1 MLDVKPTPTPSDTL
15 TALSKG
21 EENYWFARHSKSII
35 FLIVMLTIVGIY
47 EALSIPVA
55 VFPTT
60 NFPRVIIGV
69 DNGVMPIEQ
78 MEVTITRPLE
88 QAVNSVPGLEQVRS
102 VTSRGSAEINL
113 FFDWSVDMLETL
125 QLVDSA
131 VSRIQSSLPST
142 AQIQTHRLDFA
153 SFPIIGY
160 SLTSDKVP
168 QTQLWELATYEI
180 KPRLN
185 RLNGVASVLVQ
196 GGQQPEIHVTIDPA
210 QMLRSHV
217 AVSDILTAI
226 NRTNVIDSPGL
237 LTRNHQLFLG
247 LVTAQVHT
255 PEEISDIVI
264 KNVNSVPVRIQ
275 DVGTVAPAVA
285 PVYTAVSANEKPAV
299 LLSVNRQPDS
309 NTVQVAD
316 EVHQEMESI
325 RPTLPSGVEMRPFY
339 DQSNIV
345 KESIASVRDAIIIGL
360 FLAGFIIWLFLRDWG
375 TAVMTG
381 LVVPV
386 TIVVTFIA
394 MKLLGQSFNLMTL
407 GGLAAAVGLVIDDKI
422 VVVENIVLHRDSGQ
436 GPLAATAS
444 ALKEL
449 TTPLIGSTLT
459 PIVVFLPL
467 IMITGVTGVFFSALA
482 IAMSVALLTS
492 LVLALV
498 WTSNLGTRLIRRG
511 KGAHEATERGVFG
524 RVVRF
529 YERWVRRSL
538 EHPIVLGIFCVLLV
552 AVSYL
557 SYRQLGSGLLPAF
570 DEGGFILDYVM
581 PPGSSL
587 QETNRVLNHV
597 ERIIRA
603 TPEVESTSRRT
614 GLQLGIFPVTEPNT
628 GDFTVKLKD
637 ERKRGI
643 EEVIS
648 EIREK
653 VRSAEPV
660 LDAEFIQVL
669 QDMIGDLTGAPQPVV
684 VKLFSDNTD
693 LLKDWAPQ
701 VADALMKVD
710 IGGRKPIVDIED
722 GIENTTSG
730 PAVVFNVNP
739 DSAARAGFGAD
750 DLGVVATAIME
761 GEPAI
766 QPVIINERPYT
777 LRVRYPAA
785 NRTSLEA
792 MSNTML
798 VNSNGSTSTLGS
810 LTAIAE
816 APGQTEVLREN
827 LQRDANVTARL
838 EGIDLGTGIAA
849 VQKTVADLKLPPAI
863 RVEYGGTYQ
872 EQQRS
877 FRDLV
882 TVLVLA
888 VVLIFLVL
896 LFEFRAFSAPI
907 AILSSAVLSTSG
919 VFFALLITRT
929 EFNVSSFMGLI
940 MVIGIVAKNG
950 ILLLDANQK
959 YRAEGMPAEEA
970 MIQAGRRRL
979 RPIVM
984 TALAAVAG
992 MLPLALAIGAGSQML
1007 QPLAIA
1013 VIGGI
1018 LISMVLSLIITP
1030 AIQYVLERKQVS
1042 A

>member
-1 MLDVKPTPTPSDTL
+1 MLTTVSTL
-15 TALSKG
+15 EERS
-21 EENYWFARHSKSII
+21 ENYWFDRHSKSII
-35 FLIVMLTIVGIY
+35 FLIIILGIIGIY
-47 EALSIPVA
+47 EAFQLPVA

-60 NFPRVIIGV
+60 NFPLIKIGV

-78 MEVTITRPLE
+78 MEVTITRPIE
-88 QAVNSVPGLEQVRS
+88 QAVNIVPGLQSVRS
-102 VTSRGSAEINL
+102 VTSRGSADIDL
-113 FFDWSVDMLETL
+113 FFDWGVNMIETL
-125 QLVDSA
+125 QLVDAA
-131 VSRIQSSLPST
+131 VSRIQSSLPPT
-142 AQIQTHRLDFA
+142 AKIETNRMDFA

-168 QTQLWELATYEI
+168 QTDLWELATYDI

-185 RLNGVASVLVQ
+185 RLGGVARVVVQ
-196 GGQQPEIHVTIDPA
+196 GGQQPEFHVTVDPA
-210 QMLRSHV
+210 KMLR
-217 AVSDILTAI
+217 ARVSVNDILNAL
-226 NRTNVIDSPGL
+226 NHTNIIDSPGL
-237 LTRNHQLFLG
+237 MSRNHQLFLG
-247 LVTAQVHT
+247 LVSGQVHS
-255 PEEISDIVI
+255 PEEISSVVV
-264 KNVNSVPVRIQ
+264 KTVNNVPVRVG
-275 DVGTVAPAVA
+275 DVGGVGPAVA
-285 PVYTAVSANEKPAV
+285 PVYTVVTANGKPAV
-299 LLSVNRQPDS
+299 LLSINRQPDS
-309 NTVQVAD
+309 NTVEVAD
-316 EVHQEMESI
+316 EVHREMDAI
-325 RPTLPSGVEMRPFY
+325 RPSLPAGVEVRPFY

-345 KESIASVRDAIIIGL
+345 KESIASVRDAIVIGL
-360 FLAGFIIWLFLRDWG
+360 FLAALIIWLFLRDWG

-386 TIVVTFIA
+386 TMFVTFIA

-449 TTPLIGSTLT
+449 TIPLIGSTLT

-538 EHPIVLGIFCVLLV
+538 EHPIVLGIFCVMLV

-653 VRSAEPV
+653 LRREEPV
-660 LDAEFIQVL
+660 LDIEFVQLL

-684 VKLFSDNTD
+684 VKLFSDNPD

-701 VADALMKVD
+701 VADALMKVN
-710 IGGRKPIVDIED
+710 IGGHKPIVDIED

-940 MVIGIVAKNG
+940 MVVGIVAKNG

-959 YRAEGMPAEEA
+959 YRAAGMPVEDA

-992 MLPLALAIGAGSQML
+992 MLPLALALGAGSQML

-1030 AIQYVLERKQVS
+1030 AIQYYLTRS
-1042 A
+1042 